1 MFCPTVRRLEQNVSY
16 SGQSSLRRSGK
27 NALHTHT
34 HTYVHMCCGLR
45 RVESVNQN
53 YEYVGSVVATVAGP
67 LHLLPHYHPH
77 WAALLWK
84 QTSTR
89 CDHFGKLASCRSV
102 LHSTAQHT
110 AEFALLVQPS
120 AEGLISYI
128 CPDSDRVAYQ
138 SFYRSQCLHA
148 FSRVLC
154 AISLRLVGN

>member
-1 MFCPTVRRLEQNVSY
+1 MLVTVGNLPFAEAAKM
-16 SGQSSLRRSGK
+16 LC
-27 NALHTHT
+27 THT

-53 YEYVGSVVATVAGP
+53 YEYVGSVVATDAGP

-110 AEFALLVQPS
+110 AQFALLVQPS

-128 CPDSDRVAYQ
+128 CPDSDRVAYL
-138 SFYRSQCLHA
+138 SFAMSA
-148 FSRVLC
+148 RVFKSFMRDFF
-154 AISLRLVGN
+154 AVGWKLNKLFR